1 MKVIKFSLDFRKKLQ
16 VIRKR
21 DHKLFRKIQ
30 KQLKLFQSNP
40 RHKSLRLHKITRE
53 VKNVWS
59 ISIDMNMRMLYIDED
74 EGFYFFA
81 LGSHDEVYK
90 RQ

>member
-1 MKVIKFSLDFRKKLQ
+1 MKPIKFSPDLYKKLQ
-16 VIRKR
+16 IIRRKDFR
-21 DHKLFRKIQ
+21 LFKKIQ
-30 KQLKLFQSNP
+30 KQLKLFQIDP

-59 ISIDMNMRMLYIDED
+59 ISIDMSVRMLYIDED
-74 EGFYFFA
+74 EEFYFFA

>member
-1 MKVIKFSLDFRKKLQ
+1 MKPIKFSSDFRKKLK

-21 DHKLFRKIQ
+21 DNKLFKKIQ
-30 KQLKLFQSNP
+30 KQLKLFQINP
-40 RHKSLRLHKITRE
+40 RHKSLRLHKVTRD
-53 VKNVWS
+53 VKSVWS
-59 ISIDMNMRMLYIDED
+59 ISIDMNVRMLYIDSD
-74 EGFYFFA
+74 EAFYFFA

>member
-1 MKVIKFSLDFRKKLQ
+1 MKPIKLSPDFYKKLQ

-21 DHKLFRKIQ
+21 DNKLFKKIQ
-30 KQLKLFQSNP
+30 KQLKLFQINP

-53 VKNVWS
+53 VKSVWS
-59 ISIDMNMRMLYIDED
+59 ISIDKSIRMLYIDED
-74 EGFYFFA
+74 EAFYFFA
-81 LGSHDEVYK
+81 IGSHDEVYK

>member
-1 MKVIKFSLDFRKKLQ
+1 VKPIKFSPDFHKKLKA
-16 VIRKR
+16 IRKR
-21 DHKLFRKIQ
+21 DNKLFKKIQ
-30 KQLKLFQSNP
+30 KQLKLFRINP
-40 RHKSLRLHKITRE
+40 RHKSLRLHKVTRE

-59 ISIDMNMRMLYIDED
+59 ISIDMNIRMLYIDGD
-74 EGFYFFA
+74 EEFYFFA

>member
-1 MKVIKFSLDFRKKLQ
+1 MKPIKFSPDLRKKLQ

-21 DHKLFRKIQ
+21 DNKFSKKIQ

-40 RHKSLRLHKITRE
+40 RHKSLRLHRITRE
-53 VKNVWS
+53 VKDVWS
-59 ISIDMNMRMLYIDED
+59 ISIDIKTRMLYIDED
-74 EGFYFFA
+74 EEFYFFTI
-81 LGSHDEVYK
+81 GSHDEVYK

>member
-1 MKVIKFSLDFRKKLQ
+1 MKTIKFSPDFYKKLQ

-21 DHKLFRKIQ
+21 DNKLFKKIQ
-30 KQLKLFQSNP
+30 KQLKLFQINP
-40 RHKSLRLHKITRE
+40 RHKSLRLHKLTRE
-53 VKNVWS
+53 VKDVWS
-59 ISIDMNMRMLYIDED
+59 ISIDRSIRMLYVDED
-74 EGFYFFA
+74 ERFYFFV

>member
-1 MKVIKFSLDFRKKLQ
+1 MKPIKFSPELYKKLQ
-16 VIRKR
+16 IIRKK
-21 DHKLFRKIQ
+21 DHKLFKKIQ
-30 KQLKLFQSNP
+30 KQLKLFQIDP

-53 VKNVWS
+53 VKNTWS
-59 ISIDMNMRMLYIDED
+59 ISIDMDIRILYINEND
-74 EGFYFFA
+74 GFYFFA